1 MAYRA
6 PKSGIAA
13 DIQRKRQSEYKVSIE
28 HEVINWMES
37 VLNERKEPSTDFHE
51 WLLDGT
57 ILCKLFNAIEPRKIP
72 AKHSIPTS
80 GPFRQLDNINMYLL
94 ACRHY
99 GVREIDLFVS
109 LDLHEAND
117 LAQVISSIFALD
129 RTAHK
134 KGWIGPSFAPR
145 ESEKNVRRI
154 SIEKLEEGKKLIP
167 MQMGTNGLASQTG
180 MSPIGTRRQI
190 FSTLC
195 VEH

>member
-28 HEVINWMES
+28 NEAINWIECVLQEQKES
-37 VLNERKEPSTDFHE
+37 WIDFHE

-57 ILCKLFNAIEPRKIP
+57 ILCKLFNAIEPMHIS
-72 AKHSIPTS
+72 AKHFIPTAA
-80 GPFRQLDNINMYLL
+80 PFRQLDNINVYLL
-94 ACRHY
+94 ACRNY

-117 LAQVISSIFALD
+117 LSQVISSIFALD

-134 KGWIGPSFAPR
+134 NGWIGLSFAPR
-145 ESEKNVRRI
+145 ESKKNVRKI
-154 SIEKLEEGKKLIP
+154 SKDKLEEGKKLIP

-180 MSPIGTRRQI
+180 MSAIGTRRQI
-190 FSTLC
+190 FTTL
-195 VEH
+195 